1 MAMRMGLR
9 EANQR
14 FSKAVKAVKGGEEVV
29 LTERGKPI
37 AVLKPLLGSAKR
49 EMTVR
54 RLEVAGLLRGAAKPV
69 PLPPWTPRP
78 LKGAPLSRTIQ
89 EERDSS

>member
-1 MAMRMGLR
+1 MRMGLR

-14 FSKAVKAVKGGEEVV
+14 FSKVVKAVKGGEEVV
-29 LTERGKPI
+29 LTERGKPV
-37 AVLKPLLGSAKR
+37 AMLKPFPESPKR
-49 EMTVR
+49 EAAVR
-54 RLEVAGLLRGAAKPV
+54 RLEVAGLLRRATKAE

-78 LKGAPLSRTIQ
+78 LKGVPLSRTIQ